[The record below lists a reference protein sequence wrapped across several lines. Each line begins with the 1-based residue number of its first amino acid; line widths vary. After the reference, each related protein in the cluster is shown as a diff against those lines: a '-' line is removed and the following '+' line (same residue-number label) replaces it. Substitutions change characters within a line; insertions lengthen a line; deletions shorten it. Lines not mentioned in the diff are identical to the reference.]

1 MCEECPYAILDNL
14 GYVNCLALDSSVG
27 LCLPEL
33 CPRMV
38 RPKRVEELPHP
49 LGSLNQE
56 VIYSWK
62 REPP

>member
-1 MCEECPYAILDNL
+1 MCRFAVFDNL
-14 GYVNCLALDSSVG
+14 GYLNCLFKDSDVG

-56 VIYSWK
+56 VIYGWK
-62 REPP
+62 RELP